1 MALGVESGTI
11 PDAQLTAS
19 SQHDANHGAHRA
31 RLDIQKEGNKRGGWV
46 PRRWGSNQWLQV
58 NLGFINT
65 VTGVATQGRSE
76 YPQIVTKYK
85 LLYSQ
90 DEKDFL
96 YYRETGQTEDKVIL
110 FNMISAFS
118 LRTKKCYNF
127 SE

>member
-1 MALGVESGTI
+1 MMPTMVPTEPDLTFRKKEISMEVGSLVVGVLINGYRSI
-11 PDAQLTAS
+11 LA
-19 SQHDANHGAHRA
+19 
-31 RLDIQKEGNKRGGWV
+31 
-46 PRRWGSNQWLQV
+46 
-58 NLGFINT
+58 FINT
-65 VTGVATQGRSE
+65 VTGVATQGRSD

-90 DEKDFL
+90 DGKDFL